1 MNDTV
6 KYLDNI
12 MSDRVYFKDK
22 LPDSSSSEDSQSTN
36 SYDTGSDTDES
47 DNSVSDDNEPENND
61 LSIDDYEDSSNT
73 VPYNYTEESN
83 IRNNKLLT
91 IKQEEN
97 YNINR
102 NLYFTKDIEK
112 HSILVDTKNLEFNS
126 DTKNYEYVVD
136 FQNNT
141 LAGMDFYK
149 NVIGFKLIK
158 ANIKN
163 VPNIINDMNNI
174 LCINVSGTLDSNNNI
189 QGGTNYKIEFN
200 KRDFDDEL
208 TLAGFIQETLHSSR
222 YNLNNFSIDYDNS
235 ISDTSIDKGTH
246 KYSFTNSNSTF
257 ILDFEES
264 YRLGSSIHRL
274 LGFKKKKYFS
284 NKNVALISE
293 IISDF
298 SFHYVDIVC
307 PQIPYISCKKNLSRK
322 HIIERININVP
333 NGAMIDYHNYLADD
347 KSTEN
352 YFFPITLNR
361 LEIQLYSDS
370 SDIYYQTENSD
381 NNFEFQITILKNL
394 NLLK

>member
-1 MNDTV
+1 MDDTS
-6 KYLDNI
+6 KYLDNV
-12 MSDRVYFKDK
+12 MSDKVLSDK
-22 LPDSSSSEDSQSTN
+22 PYYENNLMDSESSEDSQSTT
-36 SYDTGSDTDES
+36 SYDTE
-47 DNSVSDDNEPENND
+47 SDDNESDDNSSEDSN
-61 LSIDDYEDSSNT
+61 LSIDDYEDTSNT
-73 VPYNYTEESN
+73 VAYNYTEESN
-83 IRNNKLLT
+83 INNNKLLT
-91 IKQEEN
+91 IHQEEN
-97 YNINR
+97 YNKNR

-112 HSILVDTKNLEFNS
+112 HSILIDTKNLEYNI

-136 FQNNT
+136 FQNDT

-163 VPNIINDMNNI
+163 IPNIINDMNNI
-174 LCINVSGTLDSNNNI
+174 LCINEGGTLDSNNNI

-208 TLAGFIQETLHSSR
+208 TIAGFIQETLHSI
-222 YNLNNFSIDYDNS
+222 YGLTKFSIDYDNN
-235 ISDTSIDKGTH
+235 ITSTSVDKGTH
-246 KYSFTNSNSTF
+246 RYSFTNSTSSF

-264 YRLGSSIHRL
+264 HRLGSSIHRL
-274 LGFKKKKYFS
+274 LGFKKSKYFS
-284 NKNVALISE
+284 NATVPLVSE

-307 PQIPYISCKKNLSRK
+307 PQIPYIACKKNLSRK

-333 NGAMIDYHNYLADD
+333 NGAMIDYHNYLGHDQ
-347 KSTEN
+347 TMEN

-370 SDIYYQTENSD
+370 TDIYYQTENSD

-394 NLLK
+394 NILK